1 MIISDWQG
9 WALSAIPSLANRGNG
24 EDCNGGFP
32 VHLIRRDFPI
42 LSERINGKQL
52 VWLDNAATTQKPQC
66 VIDRLTEFY
75 QHENSNVHRG
85 AHTLAARAT
94 DAYEDARKAAAR
106 FLHAKDSKEIVFVRG
121 ATEAINLVAQ
131 TYGSREIGLGD
142 ELIVTH
148 LEHHANIVPWQQ
160 LCEERGA
167 FLRVVPVDETGQVIL
182 EEYEKLFCRRT
193 KLVSLT
199 HVSNALGTVVPVKEM
214 IRIAHAHGIRVLVD
228 GAQAVSHLPVDVQ
241 ELGCDFYAFSGH
253 KIYGPTG
260 IGVLYGKGE
269 ILRQLPP
276 YQGGGNMIADVTFE
290 KTRYQEA
297 PERFEAGTG
306 SIGDAAAL
314 GAALDYVSSIGMER
328 ISRYEHELT
337 EYAMKRL
344 KEVQNLIPIGT
355 AEAKTSILSFIIENI
370 PGELV
375 GKALNEEGIAVRT
388 GHHCAQ
394 PILRR
399 FGLESTVRP
408 SLAFY
413 NTKEEIDRLVSVL
426 IGIHRAITDE
436 RASGR
441 SAHGDTSGP
450 TARQFFLA

>member
-1 MIISDWQG
+1 MIINNWQG
-9 WALSAIPSLANRGNG
+9 WGVGAIPFLRDLSLGKDYNG
-24 EDCNGGFP
+24 EFP

-66 VIDRLTEFY
+66 VIDRLADFY
-75 QHENSNVHRG
+75 RYENSNVHRG

-106 FLHAKDSKEIVFVRG
+106 FLHAKDPKEIIFVRG
-121 ATEAINLVAQ
+121 ATEAINLVAR
-131 TYGSREIGLGD
+131 TYGSREVGLGD

-160 LCEERGA
+160 LCQERGA

-193 KLVSLT
+193 KLVSLP

-241 ELGCDFYAFSGH
+241 ELDCDFYAFSGH

-260 IGVLYGKGE
+260 IGILYGKGE
-269 ILRQLPP
+269 ILHELPP

-314 GAALDYVSSIGMER
+314 GAALDYVSTIGMER
-328 ISRYEHELT
+328 IARYEHELT

-344 KEVQNLIPIGT
+344 MTVKNLIPVGT
-355 AEAKTSILSFIIENI
+355 AEAKTSILSFVIKNI
-370 PGELV
+370 SNDQV

-408 SLAFY
+408 SLSFY
-413 NTKEEIDRLVSVL
+413 NTKEEVDRLVSVL
-426 IGIHRAITDE
+426 VGIPQVITD
-436 RASGR
+436 RSMSGK
-441 SAHGDTSGP
+441 SMFGSM
-450 TARQFFLA
+450 F

>member
-1 MIISDWQG
+1 MIINDVSDWTG
-9 WALSAIPSLANRGNG
+9 WGLGAIHSLQDRSIGAHYNG
-24 EDCNGGFP
+24 EFP

-66 VIDRLTEFY
+66 VIDRLTDFY
-75 QHENSNVHRG
+75 RYENSNVHRG

-106 FLHAKDSKEIVFVRG
+106 FLHAKDPKEIVFVRG

-241 ELGCDFYAFSGH
+241 ELDCDFYAFSGH

-269 ILRQLPP
+269 ILRELPP

-314 GAALDYVSSIGMER
+314 GAALDYVSTIGMER
-328 ISRYEHELT
+328 IARYEHELT

-344 KEVQNLIPIGT
+344 MTVQNLISVGT
-355 AEAKTSILSFIIENI
+355 AEAKTSILSFVIKNI
-370 PGELV
+370 ANDQV

-426 IGIHRAITDE
+426 VGIPWVITD
-436 RASGR
+436 RSTSGR
-441 SAHGDTSGP
+441 SMFVSM
-450 TARQFFLA
+450 F

>member
-1 MIISDWQG
+1 MIINNWS
-9 WALSAIPSLANRGNG
+9 LEPIPHFPTWGKAADGA
-24 EDCNGGFP
+24 FP

-52 VWLDNAATTQKPQC
+52 VWLDNAATTQKPNC
-66 VIDRLTEFY
+66 VIDRLTDFY
-75 QHENSNVHRG
+75 RHENSNVHRG

-121 ATEAINLVAQ
+121 TTEAINLAAR
-131 TYGSREIGLGD
+131 TYGSREIGFGD

-160 LCEERGA
+160 LCEEREA
-167 FLRVVPVDETGQVIL
+167 FLRVVPVDDSGQIIL

-199 HVSNALGTVVPVKEM
+199 HVSNALGTVAPVKEM
-214 IRIAHAHGIRVLVD
+214 IRIAHSHGVKVFVD
-228 GAQAVSHLPVDVQ
+228 GAQAISHLPVDVQ
-241 ELGCDFYAFSGH
+241 DLDCDFYAFSGH

-269 ILRQLPP
+269 LLRELPP

-297 PERFEAGTG
+297 PARFEAGTG

-314 GAALDYVSSIGMER
+314 GAALNYVDSIGMDR
-328 ISRYEHELT
+328 IAWYEHALT

-344 KEVQNLIPIGT
+344 MTVPNLTPVGT
-355 AEAKTSILSFIIENI
+355 AEEKTSILSFVIKDI
-370 PGELV
+370 PNEAV

-399 FGLESTVRP
+399 FGFESTVRP

-413 NTKEEIDRLVSVL
+413 NTKEEIDQLVSVL
-426 IGIHRAITDE
+426 ARISH
-436 RASGR
+436 SN
-441 SAHGDTSGP
+441 
-450 TARQFFLA
+450 TA